1 MKKPFLSVTQLSLL
15 TVAGIGFTS
24 VFMAQPSLAQFNNSV
39 DRGTNQNSD
48 PLAVP
53 NSGELNMF
61 EMIHRANLGTLN
73 WNANQQKEQ
82 LDSAASDFR
91 ARQQKAF
98 EAQQQQQTDLPSSS
112 PEETQLP

>member
-1 MKKPFLSVTQLSLL
+1 MKKPFLSFTKFSLL
-15 TVAGIGFTS
+15 TVAGIGFAS

-48 PLAVP
+48 PLALP

-61 EMIHRANLGTLN
+61 EMIHRANMGTLN

-98 EAQQQQQTDLPSSS
+98 EEQQNSNTDS
-112 PEETQLP
+112 PKETEQR